1 MSVSNELPEKCHAC
15 AKSVVS
21 NIPGKCKFCRELE
34 FHEEVLCHLNRCI
47 QNPVNFR
54 CHAYQPRLKL
64 ASPSVKRVADLSC
77 RPTGDLQGTSLQKLL
92 RQDKIKYERALALQ
106 KLERDPDGVY
116 MELKYHLAWN
126 VIYRGPVFMPNDD
139 FFDFFHNTF
148 LECSELVGGLVSL
161 LGLAPDHVHLYLESD
176 EKNSV
181 ETVVQEIK
189 RFSKSALLS
198 TFVDLKDGF
207 EAGNELWDN
216 AYFSETIG

>member
-1 MSVSNELPEKCHAC
+1 
-15 AKSVVS
+15 
-21 NIPGKCKFCRELE
+21 
-34 FHEEVLCHLNRCI
+34 
-47 QNPVNFR
+47 
-54 CHAYQPRLKL
+54 L
-64 ASPSVKRVADLSC
+64 ASPSVKRVTDLSC
-77 RPTGDLQGTSLQKLL
+77 RPTGDLQGKSLQKLL

-176 EKNSV
+176 GKNSV